1 MSHGEIGSRR
11 LTRVGRLADLALG
24 GDFLQQSVHA
34 LQVLRWVLGDYR
46 PQCETRTDRQGLHP
60 QGSFSLLDV
69 SNHTT
74 LDSLLEPLV
83 SRVYIKCILARVRV
97 VLVVGKSWGLE
108 EGDHGVLYVRFR
120 LMR

>member
-1 MSHGEIGSRR
+1 M
-11 LTRVGRLADLALG
+11 GRLADLALG

-46 PQCETRTDRQGLHP
+46 EWCDSRRREEKTNLEGVDPACQFWFHTGVERETHL
-60 QGSFSLLDV
+60 F
-69 SNHTT
+69 
-74 LDSLLEPLV
+74 PLV

-108 EGDHGVLYVRFR
+108 EITECCMCGLG
-120 LMR
+120 